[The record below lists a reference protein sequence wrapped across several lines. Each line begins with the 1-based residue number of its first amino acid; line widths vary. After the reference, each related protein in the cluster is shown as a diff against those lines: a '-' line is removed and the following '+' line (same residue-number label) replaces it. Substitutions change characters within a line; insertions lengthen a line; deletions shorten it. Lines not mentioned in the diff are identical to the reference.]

1 MIDDSLII
9 HERPNLK
16 AARMIIGFSGW
27 MDGGD
32 VSIGSIEY
40 LKNKL
45 KASKFAEI
53 DPGEFYIFNL
63 PGGMEQVAQFRPY
76 TKIKDGLLIDFEYP
90 KNEFF
95 ADQKSGVILFSGKEP
110 NLRWDEYANCIFQ
123 LGKEFAVKKI
133 YFVGSFAGATPHT
146 REPRIICSVFSEEQK
161 ASLKEQDVRFTN
173 YEGPASIA
181 TLLNK
186 FSREKEIEMTNL
198 VAEIPAY
205 IQVRNPRAIEA
216 VIKRLVTILDLDI
229 DLNDLHKASLEF
241 EKNIDKALLKQPVLT
256 EQIKKLEDN
265 YDSETFGTDE
275 DFENWL
281 KQQGIDKL

>member
-1 MIDDSLII
+1 MGSLII
-9 HERPNLK
+9 HERPSLK
-16 AARMIIGFSGW
+16 APRMIIGFSGW

-32 VSIGSIEY
+32 VSTGSIEY

-45 KASKFAEI
+45 KANKFAEI
-53 DPGEFYIFNL
+53 NPGEFYIFNL

-90 KNEFF
+90 RNEFF
-95 ADQKSGVILFSGKEP
+95 LDQKSRVILFSGKEP

-123 LGKEFAVKKI
+123 LAEEFDVRNI

-146 REPRIICSVFSEEQK
+146 REPRITCSVFGEEQK
-161 ASLKEQDVRFTN
+161 MSLKEQDVRFTN

-186 FSREKEIEMTNL
+186 FSKEKGIEMANL

-216 VIKRLVTILDLDI
+216 VIKRLVRILDLDI
-229 DLNDLHKASLEF
+229 DLNDLHRASLEF

-275 DFENWL
+275 NFENWL

>member
-1 MIDDSLII
+1 MGSLII
-9 HERPNLK
+9 HKRPSLE
-16 AARMIIGFSGW
+16 APSMIIGFSGW

-32 VSIGSIEY
+32 VSTGTIEY

-45 KASKFAEI
+45 KANKFAEI

-90 KNEFF
+90 RNEFF

-123 LGKEFAVKKI
+123 LAEEFDVRKI

-146 REPRIICSVFSEEQK
+146 REPRITCSVFGEEQK
-161 ASLKEQDVRFTN
+161 VSLKEQDVRFTN

-186 FSREKEIEMTNL
+186 FSKEKGIEMANL

-205 IQVRNPRAIEA
+205 IQVRNPRGIEA
-216 VIKRLVTILDLDI
+216 VIKRLVRILDLDI
-229 DLNDLHKASLEF
+229 DLNDLHRTSLEF
-241 EKNIDKALLKQPVLT
+241 EKNIDKALVKQPILT
-256 EQIKKLEDN
+256 EQVKKLEDN
-265 YDSETFGTDE
+265 YDSEIFGTDQ

>member
-1 MIDDSLII
+1 MGSLVM
-9 HERPNLK
+9 HGRPNLE
-16 AARMIIGFSGW
+16 APRMIIGFSGW

-32 VSIGSIEY
+32 VSTGTIEY

-45 KASKFAEI
+45 KANKFAEI

-90 KNEFF
+90 RNEFF
-95 ADQKSGVILFSGKEP
+95 ADQKSRVILFSGKEP

-123 LGKEFAVKKI
+123 LAEEFDVRKI

-146 REPRIICSVFSEEQK
+146 REPRITCSVFAEEQK
-161 ASLKEQDVRFTN
+161 VNLKEQDVRFTN

-186 FSREKEIEMTNL
+186 FSKEKGIEMANL

-216 VIKRLVTILDLDI
+216 VIKRLVRILDLDI
-229 DLNDLHKASLEF
+229 DLNDLHRTSLEF
-241 EKNIDKALLKQPVLT
+241 ENNIDKALVKQPVLT

-275 DFENWL
+275 DFEKWL

>member
-1 MIDDSLII
+1 MNSLII
-9 HERPNLK
+9 HERPSLE
-16 AARMIIGFSGW
+16 APSMIIGVSGW
-27 MDGGD
+27 MAGGD
-32 VSIGSIEY
+32 VSTGTIEY

-45 KASKFAEI
+45 KANEFAEI
-53 DPGEFYIFNL
+53 NPGEFYIFNL

-90 KNEFF
+90 RNEFF
-95 ADQKSGVILFSGKEP
+95 ADQKSRVILFSGKEP

-123 LGKEFAVKKI
+123 LAEEFDVRKI

-146 REPRIICSVFSEEQK
+146 REPRITCSVFGEEQK
-161 ASLKEQDVRFTN
+161 VSLKEQDVRFTN

-186 FSREKEIEMTNL
+186 FSKEKGIEMANL

-205 IQVRNPRAIEA
+205 IQVRNPRGIEA
-216 VIKRLVTILDLDI
+216 VIKRLVRILDLDI
-229 DLNDLHKASLEF
+229 DLNDLHRTSLEF
-241 EKNIDKALLKQPVLT
+241 EKNIDKALVKQPILT
-256 EQIKKLEDN
+256 EQVKKLEDN
-265 YDSETFGTDE
+265 YDSEIFGTDQ

>member
-1 MIDDSLII
+1 
-9 HERPNLK
+9 
-16 AARMIIGFSGW
+16 MIIGFSGW

-32 VSIGSIEY
+32 VSTGTIEY

-45 KASKFAEI
+45 KANKFAEI

-90 KNEFF
+90 RNEFF
-95 ADQKSGVILFSGKEP
+95 ADQKSRVILFSGKEP

-123 LGKEFAVKKI
+123 LAEEFDVRKI

-146 REPRIICSVFSEEQK
+146 REPRITCSVFGEEQK
-161 ASLKEQDVRFTN
+161 VSLKEQDVRFTN

-186 FSREKEIEMTNL
+186 FSKEKGIEMANL

-205 IQVRNPRAIEA
+205 IQVRNPRGIEA
-216 VIKRLVTILDLDI
+216 VIKRLVRILDLDI
-229 DLNDLHKASLEF
+229 DLNDLHRTSLEF
-241 EKNIDKALLKQPVLT
+241 EKNIDKALVKQPILT
-256 EQIKKLEDN
+256 EQVKKLEDN
-265 YDSETFGTDE
+265 YDSEIFGTDQ

>member
-1 MIDDSLII
+1 MGSLII
-9 HERPNLK
+9 HERPSLE
-16 AARMIIGFSGW
+16 APRMIIGFSGW

-32 VSIGSIEY
+32 VSTGTIEY

-45 KASKFAEI
+45 KANKFAEI

-90 KNEFF
+90 RNEFF
-95 ADQKSGVILFSGKEP
+95 ADQKSRVILFSGKEP
-110 NLRWDEYANCIFQ
+110 NLRWDEYADCIFQ
-123 LGKEFAVKKI
+123 LAEEFDVRKI

-146 REPRIICSVFSEEQK
+146 REPRITCSVFGEEQK
-161 ASLKEQDVRFTN
+161 VSLKKQDVRFTN

-186 FSREKEIEMTNL
+186 FSKEKGIEMANL

-216 VIKRLVTILDLDI
+216 VTKRLVRILDLDI
-229 DLNDLHKASLEF
+229 DLNDLHRTSLEF
-241 EKNIDKALLKQPVLT
+241 ENNIDKALLKQPVLT

-275 DFENWL
+275 DFEKWL

>member
-1 MIDDSLII
+1 MMGSLII
-9 HERPNLK
+9 HERPSLE
-16 AARMIIGFSGW
+16 APRMIIGFSGW

-32 VSIGSIEY
+32 VSTGTIEY

-45 KASKFAEI
+45 KANKFAEI
-53 DPGEFYIFNL
+53 NPGEFYIFNL
-63 PGGMEQVAQFRPY
+63 PGGMEQIAQFRPY

-90 KNEFF
+90 RNEFF
-95 ADQKSGVILFSGKEP
+95 ADQKSRVILFSGKEP
-110 NLRWDEYANCIFQ
+110 NLRWDEYADCIFQ
-123 LGKEFAVKKI
+123 LAEEFDVRKI
-133 YFVGSFAGATPHT
+133 YFVGSFAGATPHS
-146 REPRIICSVFSEEQK
+146 REPRITCSLLNEEQK
-161 ASLKEQDVRFTN
+161 ANLKEHDVRFTN

-186 FSREKEIEMTNL
+186 FSKEKGIEMANL

-216 VIKRLVTILDLDI
+216 VIKRLVRILDLDI
-229 DLNDLHKASLEF
+229 DLNDLHRASLEF

-275 DFENWL
+275 NFENWL

>member
-1 MIDDSLII
+1 MGSLII
-9 HERPNLK
+9 HERPSLE
-16 AARMIIGFSGW
+16 AVRMIIGFSGW

-32 VSIGSIEY
+32 VSTGTIEY

-45 KASKFAEI
+45 KANKFAEI
-53 DPGEFYIFNL
+53 NPGEFYIFNL

-90 KNEFF
+90 RNEFF
-95 ADQKSGVILFSGKEP
+95 LDQESRVILFSGKEP
-110 NLRWDEYANCIFQ
+110 NLRWDEYANSIFQ
-123 LGKEFAVKKI
+123 LAEEFDVRKI
-133 YFVGSFAGATPHT
+133 YFIGSFAGATPHT
-146 REPRIICSVFSEEQK
+146 REPRITCSVFAEEQK
-161 ASLKEQDVRFTN
+161 VSLKKQDVRFTN

-186 FSREKEIEMTNL
+186 FSKEKGIEMANL

-216 VIKRLVTILDLDI
+216 VIKRLVRILDLDI
-229 DLNDLHKASLEF
+229 DLNDLHRASLEF

-275 DFENWL
+275 NFENWL

>member
-1 MIDDSLII
+1 MGSLII
-9 HERPNLK
+9 HERPSLE
-16 AARMIIGFSGW
+16 APSMIIGFSGW

-32 VSIGSIEY
+32 VSTGTIEY

-45 KASKFAEI
+45 KANKFAEI

-90 KNEFF
+90 RNEFF
-95 ADQKSGVILFSGKEP
+95 ADQKSRVILFSGKEP

-123 LGKEFAVKKI
+123 LAEEFDVRKI

-146 REPRIICSVFSEEQK
+146 REPRITCSVFGEEQK
-161 ASLKEQDVRFTN
+161 VSLKEQDVRFTN

-186 FSREKEIEMTNL
+186 FSKEKGIEMANL

-205 IQVRNPRAIEA
+205 IQVRNPRGIEA
-216 VIKRLVTILDLDI
+216 VIKRLVRILDLDI
-229 DLNDLHKASLEF
+229 DLNDLHRTSLEF
-241 EKNIDKALLKQPVLT
+241 EKNIDKALVKQPILT
-256 EQIKKLEDN
+256 EQVKKLEDN
-265 YDSETFGTDE
+265 YDSEIFGTDQ

>member
-1 MIDDSLII
+1 MGSLII
-9 HERPNLK
+9 HERPSLE
-16 AARMIIGFSGW
+16 APRMIIGFSGW

-32 VSIGSIEY
+32 VSTGSIEY

-45 KASKFAEI
+45 KANKFAEI
-53 DPGEFYIFNL
+53 EPGEFYIFNL

-76 TKIKDGLLIDFEYP
+76 TKIRDGLLIDFEYP
-90 KNEFF
+90 RNEFF
-95 ADQKSGVILFSGKEP
+95 LDQKSRVILFSGKEP

-123 LGKEFAVKKI
+123 LAEEFDVRKI

-146 REPRIICSVFSEEQK
+146 REPRITCSFFGEEQRV
-161 ASLKEQDVRFTN
+161 SLKEQDVRFTN

-186 FSREKEIEMTNL
+186 FSKEKGIEMANL

-216 VIKRLVTILDLDI
+216 VIKRLVRILDLDI
-229 DLNDLHKASLEF
+229 DLNDLHRASLEF

-275 DFENWL
+275 NFENWL

>member
-1 MIDDSLII
+1 MGSLII
-9 HERPNLK
+9 HERPNLE
-16 AARMIIGFSGW
+16 APRMIIGFSGW

-32 VSIGSIEY
+32 VSTGTIEY

-45 KASKFAEI
+45 KANKFAEI
-53 DPGEFYIFNL
+53 NPGEFYIFNL

-90 KNEFF
+90 RNEFF
-95 ADQKSGVILFSGKEP
+95 ADQKSRVILFSGKEP

-123 LGKEFAVKKI
+123 LAEEFDVRKI

-146 REPRIICSVFSEEQK
+146 REPRITCSVFGEEQK
-161 ASLKEQDVRFTN
+161 VSLKEQDVRFTN

-186 FSREKEIEMTNL
+186 FSKEKGIEMANL

-216 VIKRLVTILDLDI
+216 VIKRLVRILDLDI
-229 DLNDLHKASLEF
+229 DLNDLHRTSLEF
-241 EKNIDKALLKQPVLT
+241 ENNIDKALLKQPVLT

-275 DFENWL
+275 DFEKWL

>member
-1 MIDDSLII
+1 MDSLVI
-9 HERPNLK
+9 HKRPNLK
-16 AARMIIGFSGW
+16 APRMIIGFSGW

-32 VSIGSIEY
+32 VSTGTIEY

-45 KASKFAEI
+45 KANKFAEI
-53 DPGEFYIFNL
+53 NPGEFYIFNL

-90 KNEFF
+90 RNDFF
-95 ADQKSGVILFSGKEP
+95 ADEKSRVILFSGKEP

-123 LGKEFAVKKI
+123 LAEEFDVRKI
-133 YFVGSFAGATPHT
+133 YFIGSFAGATPHT
-146 REPRIICSVFSEEQK
+146 REPRITCSVLNKEQK
-161 ASLKEQDVRFTN
+161 ANLKEQDVRFTN

-186 FSREKEIEMTNL
+186 CSKEKGIEMANL
-198 VAEIPAY
+198 VAEIPGY
-205 IQVRNPRAIEA
+205 IQVKNPRAIEA
-216 VIKRLVTILDLDI
+216 VIKRLVRILDLDI
-229 DLNDLHKASLEF
+229 DLNGLHRASLEF
-241 EKNIDKALLKQPVLT
+241 EKNIDKSLLKQPVLT

-275 DFENWL
+275 DFEKWL
-281 KQQGIDKL
+281 KQQGIDKV

>member
-1 MIDDSLII
+1 MMDSLII

-16 AARMIIGFSGW
+16 APRMVIGFSGW

-32 VSIGSIEY
+32 VSTGSIEY

-76 TKIKDGLLIDFEYP
+76 TKIKDGLLIDFQYP
-90 KNEFF
+90 RNEFF

-110 NLRWDEYANCIFQ
+110 NLRWNEYANCMFQ
-123 LGKEFAVKKI
+123 LGKEFGVRRI

-146 REPRIICSVFSEEQK
+146 REPRIICSVFAEEQK

-216 VIKRLVTILDLDI
+216 VIKRLVTILNLDI
-229 DLNDLHKASLEF
+229 DLNDLHEASLKF

-265 YDSETFGTDE
+265 YDSEIFGTDE

>member
-1 MIDDSLII
+1 MGSLII
-9 HERPNLK
+9 HKRPSLE
-16 AARMIIGFSGW
+16 APSMIIGFSGW

-32 VSIGSIEY
+32 VSTGTIEY

-45 KASKFAEI
+45 KANKFAEI
-53 DPGEFYIFNL
+53 NPGEFYIFNL

-90 KNEFF
+90 RNEFF

-110 NLRWDEYANCIFQ
+110 NLRWDGYASCIFQ
-123 LGKEFAVKKI
+123 LAEEFDVRKI

-146 REPRIICSVFSEEQK
+146 REPRITCSVFGEEQK
-161 ASLKEQDVRFTN
+161 VSLKEQDVRFTN

-186 FSREKEIEMTNL
+186 FSKEKGIEMANL

-216 VIKRLVTILDLDI
+216 VIKRLVRILDLDI
-229 DLNDLHKASLEF
+229 DLNDLHRTSLEF
-241 EKNIDKALLKQPVLT
+241 ENNIDKALLKQPVLT

-265 YDSETFGTDE
+265 YDSETFGTDQ
-275 DFENWL
+275 DFERWL

>member
-1 MIDDSLII
+1 MGSLII
-9 HERPNLK
+9 HERPGLE
-16 AARMIIGFSGW
+16 APRMIIGFSGW

-32 VSIGSIEY
+32 VSTGTIEY

-45 KASKFAEI
+45 KANKFAEI
-53 DPGEFYIFNL
+53 NPGEFYIFNL

-90 KNEFF
+90 RNEFF
-95 ADQKSGVILFSGKEP
+95 ADQKSRVILFSGKEP

-123 LGKEFAVKKI
+123 LAEEFDVRKI

-146 REPRIICSVFSEEQK
+146 REPRITCSVFAEEQK
-161 ASLKEQDVRFTN
+161 VNLKEQDVRFTN

-186 FSREKEIEMTNL
+186 FSKEKGIEMANL

-216 VIKRLVTILDLDI
+216 VIKRLVRILDLDI
-229 DLNDLHKASLEF
+229 DLNDLHRTSLEF
-241 EKNIDKALLKQPVLT
+241 ENNIDKALLKQPVLT

>member
-1 MIDDSLII
+1 MDSLII
-9 HERPNLK
+9 HKRPSLE
-16 AARMIIGFSGW
+16 APRMIIGFSGW

-32 VSIGSIEY
+32 VSTGTIEY
-40 LKNKL
+40 LQNKL
-45 KASKFAEI
+45 KANKFAEI

-76 TKIKDGLLIDFEYP
+76 TKIKEGLLIDFEYP
-90 KNEFF
+90 RNEFF
-95 ADQKSGVILFSGKEP
+95 VSEKEKIILFLGKEP

-123 LGKEFAVKKI
+123 LGEEFGVRKI
-133 YFVGSFAGATPHT
+133 YFVGSFAGAIPHS
-146 REPRIICSVFSEEQK
+146 REPRIICSFVNEEQK
-161 ASLKEQDVRFTN
+161 ANLKEHDVRFTN

-186 FSREKEIEMTNL
+186 FSREKGIEMTNL

-205 IQVRNPRAIEA
+205 IQARNPRAIEA
-216 VIKRLVTILDLDI
+216 VIKRLVRILDLDI
-229 DLNDLHKASLEF
+229 DLNDLHRASLEF
-241 EKNIDKALLKQPVLT
+241 EKNIDKALVKQPVLT
-256 EQIKKLEDN
+256 EQIRKLEDN

-275 DFENWL
+275 DFEKWL

>member
-1 MIDDSLII
+1 MGSLII
-9 HERPNLK
+9 HKRPSLE
-16 AARMIIGFSGW
+16 APSMIIGFSGW

-32 VSIGSIEY
+32 VSTGTIEY

-45 KASKFAEI
+45 KANKFAEI

-90 KNEFF
+90 RNEFF

-123 LGKEFAVKKI
+123 LAEEFDVRKI

-146 REPRIICSVFSEEQK
+146 REPRITCSVFGEEQK
-161 ASLKEQDVRFTN
+161 VSLKEQDVRFTN

-186 FSREKEIEMTNL
+186 FSKEKGIEMANL

-216 VIKRLVTILDLDI
+216 VIKRLVRILDLDI
-229 DLNDLHKASLEF
+229 DLNDLHRTSLEF
-241 EKNIDKALLKQPVLT
+241 EKNIDKALVKQPILT
-256 EQIKKLEDN
+256 EQVKKLEDN
-265 YDSETFGTDE
+265 YDSEIFGTDQ

>member
-1 MIDDSLII
+1 MGSLII
-9 HERPNLK
+9 HERPSLK
-16 AARMIIGFSGW
+16 APRMIIGFSGW

-32 VSIGSIEY
+32 VSTGSIEY

-45 KASKFAEI
+45 KANKFAEI
-53 DPGEFYIFNL
+53 NPGEFYIFNL

-76 TKIKDGLLIDFEYP
+76 TKIRDGLLIDFEYAR
-90 KNEFF
+90 NEFF
-95 ADQKSGVILFSGKEP
+95 VDQKSRVILFSGKEP
-110 NLRWDEYANCIFQ
+110 NLKWDEYADCIFQ
-123 LGKEFAVKKI
+123 LGEEFGVREI

-146 REPRIICSVFSEEQK
+146 REPRITCSVFGEEQK
-161 ASLKEQDVRFTN
+161 VSLKEQDVRFTN

-186 FSREKEIEMTNL
+186 FSKEKGIEMANL

-216 VIKRLVTILDLDI
+216 VIKRLVRILDLDI
-229 DLNDLHKASLEF
+229 DLNDLHRTSLEF
-241 EKNIDKALLKQPVLT
+241 ENNIDKALLKQPVLT

-275 DFENWL
+275 NFENWL